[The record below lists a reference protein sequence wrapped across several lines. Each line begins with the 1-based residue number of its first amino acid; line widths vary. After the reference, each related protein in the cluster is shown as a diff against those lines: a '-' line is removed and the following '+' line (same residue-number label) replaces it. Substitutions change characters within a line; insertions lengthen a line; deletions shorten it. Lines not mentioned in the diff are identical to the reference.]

1 MKRIFLIFVL
11 LFSLLCTGCSND
23 DSFEC
28 PRNGKYKTRASQ
40 DGLTIEAGEYEEM
53 YVDGEN
59 ASLMLKFAWDAGR
72 ISLYPYCNLRVK
84 DISPRIVNSQYKDVY
99 DRAFVADSLIVNS
112 VNWGNY
118 NSIHFNFSYVLQM
131 RLKNNDSLIYRR
143 YSVDGW
149 TRQDVPQIVK
159 NSHSTDDIINN

>member
-1 MKRIFLIFVL
+1 MQV
-11 LFSLLCTGCSND
+11 
-23 DSFEC
+23 
-28 PRNGKYKTRASQ
+28 
-40 DGLTIEAGEYEEM
+40 
-53 YVDGEN
+53 
-59 ASLMLKFAWDAGR
+59 AWDAGR
-72 ISLYPYCNLRVK
+72 ISRYPYCNLRMK